1 MVRTYADAGVSQD
14 EKAAHIAALVSGLT
28 FRRRGVGRPLTRIG
42 HFTGLVEFGKYALSL
57 CTDGVGTK
65 LIVANEMRKWDTVG
79 IDCVAMNVNDMI
91 CIGAEP
97 VAFVDYFAIESYD
110 HEVARQNGI
119 GLNRGARMANVS
131 IIGGEVAVL
140 PEIVKGFDL
149 AGTCFGVVER
159 KKVIDGRAIRPGD
172 VIIGLP
178 SRGIHSNGLTLA
190 RRLLRDAAL
199 TVFDPVGASSQR
211 WGPALLEPTA
221 IYVRPVH
228 KALEEATIHGMAHI
242 TGGGVRN
249 VIRLKP
255 SVEFSITDPL
265 EPHTLFRELQTLG
278 GIEDAEMYQTFNMGM
293 GYAIVAPEEETKAIV
308 QALRPAV
315 RARVVGVVR
324 KGHGVSVPPLDLH
337 WDVY

>member
-1 MVRTYADAGVSQD
+1 MVKTYAEAGVSQD

-28 FRRRGVGRPLTRIG
+28 YRRRGSGRPLTRIG
-42 HFTGLVEFGKYALSL
+42 HFTGLVDFGKYALSL

-65 LIVANEMRKWDTVG
+65 LIVASEMRKWDTVG

-110 HEVARQNGI
+110 REVARQIGI
-119 GLNRGARMANVS
+119 GLNAGARMANVS

-140 PEIVKGFDL
+140 PEVIKGFDL
-149 AGTCFGVVER
+149 AGTCFGIVENG
-159 KKVIDGRAIRPGD
+159 KAIDGRSVRPGD
-172 VIIGLP
+172 TIIGLP

-199 TVFDPVGASSQR
+199 TVFDPVGATDER

-221 IYVRPVH
+221 IYVKPVLR
-228 KALEEATIHGMAHI
+228 ALRRAEVHGMAHI

-249 VIRLKP
+249 LVRLKP
-255 SVEFSITDPL
+255 SVEFRITDPL
-265 EPHTLFRELQTLG
+265 EPQRLFLELQALG
-278 GIEDAEMYQTFNMGM
+278 GIAASEMYQTFNMGM
-293 GYAIVAPEEETKAIV
+293 GYAIVAPEAEAKVILR
-308 QALRPAV
+308 ALRPEIK
-315 RARVVGVVR
+315 ARVIGDVQ
-324 KGHGVSVPPLDLH
+324 KGRGVSLPGLDLH
-337 WDVY
+337 WDTY

>member
-91 CIGAEP
+91 CLGAEP
-97 VAFVDYFAIESYD
+97 LAFVDYFAIESYD
-110 HEVARQNGI
+110 HEVARQIGI

-221 IYVRPVH
+221 IYVRPVL
-228 KALEEATIHGMAHI
+228 KALKEATIHGMAHI

-265 EPHTLFRELQTLG
+265 EPHTLFRELQALG

-293 GYAIVAPEEETKAIV
+293 GYAIVAPEEEAKAIV

-324 KGHGVSVPPLDLH
+324 KGRGVSVPPLDLH

>member
-14 EKAAHIAALVSGLT
+14 EKAAHIASLVSGLT
-28 FRRRGVGRPLTRIG
+28 FRRRGLGRPLTRIG

-110 HEVARQNGI
+110 HEVARQIGI

-140 PEIVKGFDL
+140 PEIVKNFDL

-221 IYVRPVH
+221 IYVRPVL
-228 KALEEATIHGMAHI
+228 KVLQTATVHGMAHI

-249 VIRLKP
+249 IVRLKP
-255 SVEFSITDPL
+255 SVEFSITEPL
-265 EPHTLFRELQTLG
+265 EPHTLFRELQALG

-293 GYAIVAPEEETKAIV
+293 GFAIVAPEEEAKPIV
-308 QALRPAV
+308 QSLRPAV

-324 KGHGVSVPPLDLH
+324 KGRGVGVPPLDLH
-337 WDVY
+337 WDAY

>member
-1 MVRTYADAGVSQD
+1 MVKTYAEAGVSQD
-14 EKAAHIAALVSGLT
+14 EKAGHIAALVQALT
-28 FRRRGVGRPLTRIG
+28 YRRRGMGRPLTRIG

-110 HEVARQNGI
+110 REVARQIGI
-119 GLNRGARMANVS
+119 GLDAGARMANVS

-140 PEIVKGFDL
+140 PEVIKGFDL
-149 AGTCFGVVER
+149 AGTCFGVVEKR
-159 KKVIDGRAIRPGD
+159 KAIDGRAVRPGD

-178 SRGIHSNGLTLA
+178 SHGIHSNGLTLA

-199 TVFDPVGASSQR
+199 TVFDPVGATSER
-211 WGPALLEPTA
+211 WGPVLLEPTA
-221 IYVRPVH
+221 IYVKPVLR
-228 KALEEATIHGMAHI
+228 ALRAAPVHGMAHI

-249 VIRLKP
+249 LVRLKP
-255 SVEFSITDPL
+255 RVEFRITDPL
-265 EPHTLFRELQTLG
+265 EPQPLFRELQALG
-278 GIEDAEMYQTFNMGM
+278 AIESSEMYQTFNMGM
-293 GYAIVAPEEETKAIV
+293 GYAVVAPEEHAKAIV
-308 QALRPAV
+308 RALRPDV
-315 RARVVGVVR
+315 KARIVGDVQ
-324 KGHGVSVPPLDLH
+324 KGRGVTLPSLDLR
-337 WDVY
+337 WDSY

>member
-1 MVRTYADAGVSQD
+1 MVRTYAEAGVSQD

-28 FRRRGVGRPLTRIG
+28 YRRRGSGRPLTKIG

-65 LIVANEMRKWDTVG
+65 LIVASDMRKWDTVG

-97 VAFVDYFAIESYD
+97 IAFVDYFAIEAYD
-110 HEVARQNGI
+110 QEVARQVGI
-119 GLNRGARMANVS
+119 GLNAGARMANVS

-140 PEIVKGFDL
+140 PEVIKGFDL
-149 AGTCFGVVER
+149 AGTCFGIVEKR
-159 KKVIDGRAIRPGD
+159 KAIDGRAVRTGD

-199 TVFDPVGASSQR
+199 TVFDPVGGTNER

-221 IYVRPVH
+221 IYVRPVLH
-228 KALEEATIHGMAHI
+228 ALSKGTVHGMAHI

-249 VIRLKP
+249 IVRLKP
-255 SVEFSITDPL
+255 TVEFRVTDPL
-265 EPHTLFRELQTLG
+265 EPQTLFRELQALG
-278 GIEDAEMYQTFNMGM
+278 NIAASEMYQTFNMGM
-293 GYAIVAPEEETKAIV
+293 GYVIVAPEEDAKPIL

-315 RARVVGVVR
+315 KAQIVGDVQ
-324 KGHGVSVPPLDLH
+324 KGRGVTLPSLDVH
-337 WDVY
+337 WDSY

>member
-1 MVRTYADAGVSQD
+1 MVRTYAESGVSQD

-28 FRRRGVGRPLTRIG
+28 FHRRGTGRPLTRIG

-65 LIVANEMRKWDTVG
+65 LIVAGEMRKWDTVG

-97 VAFVDYFAIESYD
+97 VAFVDYFAIEFYD
-110 HEVARQNGI
+110 HEVARQLGV
-119 GLNRGARMANVS
+119 GLNLGAKAANVS

-149 AGTCFGVVER
+149 AGTCFGVVDR
-159 KKVIDGRAIRPGD
+159 KRIIDGRAVRPGD

-178 SRGIHSNGLTLA
+178 SHGIHSNGLTLA

-199 TVFDPVGASSQR
+199 TVFDPVGGTNER

-221 IYVRPVH
+221 IYVKPVL
-228 KALEEATIHGMAHI
+228 KVLERATVHGMAHV

-249 VIRLKP
+249 LARLKP
-255 SVEFSITDPL
+255 NVEFAITEPL
-265 EPHTLFRELQTLG
+265 EPQPLFRELQALG
-278 GIEDAEMYQTFNMGM
+278 GIEAAEMYQTFNMGM
-293 GYAIVAPEEETKAIV
+293 GYAIVAPKDEAETIV
-308 QALRPAV
+308 KGLRPSV
-315 RARVVGVVR
+315 KARVVGEVR
-324 KGHGVSVPPLDLH
+324 KGVGVSLPALGLH
-337 WDVY
+337 

>member
-1 MVRTYADAGVSQD
+1 MVKTYAEAGVSQD
-14 EKAAHIAALVSGLT
+14 EKAAHIAALVSALT
-28 FRRRGVGRPLTRIG
+28 YRRRGTGRPLTRIG

-65 LIVANEMRKWDTVG
+65 LIVASEMRKWDTVG

-97 VAFVDYFAIESYD
+97 VAFVDYFAIEAYD
-110 HEVARQNGI
+110 QEVARQVGL
-119 GLNRGARMANVS
+119 GLNAGAKMANVS

-140 PEIVKGFDL
+140 PEVIKGFDL
-149 AGTCFGVVER
+149 AGTCFGIVEKR
-159 KKVIDGRAIRPGD
+159 KAIDGRAVRPGD

-199 TVFDPVGASSQR
+199 TVFDPVGGTSER

-221 IYVRPVH
+221 IYVKPVLR
-228 KALEEATIHGMAHI
+228 ALQKGTVHGMAHI

-249 VIRLKP
+249 IVRLKP
-255 SVEFSITDPL
+255 SVEFRISEPL
-265 EPHTLFRELQTLG
+265 EPQTLFRELQAVG
-278 GIEDAEMYQTFNMGM
+278 GIAPSEMYQTFNMGM
-293 GYAIVAPEEETKAIV
+293 GYAIVAPEEDAKTIV
-308 QALRPAV
+308 QALRPDV
-315 RARVVGVVR
+315 KARIVGDVQ
-324 KGHGVSVPPLDLH
+324 KGRGVSLPSLDLH
-337 WDVY
+337 WDSY